1 MKRVGL
7 YNIEP
12 KIHNTALMK
21 ISQYHKDNGDH
32 VEWYVDFERDLYD
45 KIYCSSLFDFTD
57 KSQVPENAICGGTGF
72 DINQKLPPEID
83 ECDLDYSIYPG
94 CRTSYIWFSRGCF
107 RNCPFCIVR
116 EKEGYI
122 HPVKPSNLNPKGKS
136 IKIMDNNFFGH
147 KDWKKAG
154 EYLDK
159 WDLPIIFSSGID
171 LRIFEKDQ
179 AEFINKY
186 VKLINHNVIH
196 CAWDDPDYDMIPKI
210 KEIVKYIKPYKLMCY
225 VLIGFDSTVDQDLMR
240 VEKLEEYDI
249 SPFVMPYN
257 KSNTYQKRFAR
268 WVNNKAIFKSVKW
281 EDYKG

>member
-107 RNCPFCIVR
+107 RNCPYCIVR
-116 EKEGYI
+116 QKEGYI
-122 HPVKPSNLNPKGKS
+122 HSAIPSNLNPNGKT
-136 IKIMDNNFFGH
+136 IGIMDNNFFGH
-147 KDWKKAG
+147 KDWRNAEK
-154 EYLDK
+154 YLDEYQ
-159 WDLPIIFSSGID
+159 LPIIFNSGID
-171 LRIFEKDQ
+171 VRIFTPDQ
-179 AEFINKY
+179 AKFINKY
-186 VKLINHNVIH
+186 RIKKIH
-196 CAWDDPDYDMIPKI
+196 CAWDNPKDDMIPQLKEVLKCI
-210 KEIVKYIKPYKLMCY
+210 KAYKLMCY
-225 VLIGFDSTVDQDLMR
+225 VLIGYWSTPEQDLMR
-240 VEKLEEYDI
+240 VMKLREIKVD
-249 SPFVMPYN
+249 PFVMPYN